1 MSASVNVSCGNA
13 LYFVLS
19 SVELNIL
26 SHSYIEIRSVPLAN
40 NSNLRKILNIRDGRD
55 KFEK

>member
-1 MSASVNVSCGNA
+1 MSASVNVLCGNA

-19 SVELNIL
+19 SIELNIL
-26 SHSYIEIRSVPLAN
+26 SRGYIEIRSVPLAN
-40 NSNLRKILNIRDGRD
+40 SSNLRKILNIRDGRD